1 MSTLNRRALLAY
13 LIVCIAWGSTYIAI
27 RVAVQSLPPF
37 VMAGTRFLIAGAIL
51 AAWVFWKGLPWPD
64 GVRGI
69 AHVAACGVLFFLL
82 GNGLVV
88 WALQFMP
95 SGTASIFVVAV
106 GIWTAV
112 FDALVP
118 GGPGR
123 ITPRVGVGLLMAF
136 AGSVLLVGTSVTQLL
151 HADLRGPI
159 ALTVASMAWAM
170 GTVLMKRRPSPANPF
185 ANATVQMIGGGA
197 TLLFA
202 GLLMGEAA
210 TSVAPTRE
218 GIAAF
223 VYLILFGSLAGFG
236 AYAYALHYMSP
247 TAMGTYAYVNPVVAV
262 ILGRLLLDE
271 PISVRVIL
279 AMALMIGAAVLVQ
292 FGDRL
297 ARASGSE
304 RAIAPT

>member
-13 LIVCIAWGSTYIAI
+13 LIVCVAWGSTYIAI
-27 RVAVQSLPPF
+27 RVAVRTLPPF
-37 VMAGTRFLIAGAIL
+37 LMAGSRFLIAGALL
-51 AAWVFWKGLPWPD
+51 AAYVQWRRLPWPD
-64 GVRGI
+64 GIRGVG
-69 AHVAACGVLFFLL
+69 HVAGCGVLFFLL

-95 SGTASIFVVAV
+95 SGTTSIFVVAV

-118 GGPGR
+118 GGTGR
-123 ITPRVGVGLLMAF
+123 ISMRVGLGLVMAF
-136 AGSVLLVGTSVTQLL
+136 VGSVLLVGTNAAQIL

-159 ALTVASMAWAM
+159 ALTIASMAWAM

-185 ANATVQMIGGGA
+185 ANATVQMVGGGA
-197 TLLFA
+197 ALLLA
-202 GLLMGEAA
+202 GLLLRETPGVTPSRE
-210 TSVAPTRE
+210 SVV
-218 GIAAF
+218 AF
-223 VYLILFGSLAGFG
+223 LYLIAFGSLAGFG

-262 ILGRLLLDE
+262 IFGRILLGE
-271 PISVRVIL
+271 PISRRVII

-297 ARASGSE
+297 ARAPGSQRVVE
-304 RAIAPT
+304 QT

>member
-13 LIVCIAWGSTYIAI
+13 LIVCVAWGSTYIAI
-27 RVAVQSLPPF
+27 RVAVRSLPPF
-37 VMAGTRFLIAGAIL
+37 VMAGTRFLIAGALL
-51 AAWVFWKGLPWPD
+51 AGYVYWKRLPWPD
-64 GVRGI
+64 GSRG
-69 AHVAACGVLFFLL
+69 VAYVAGCGVLFFLL

-95 SGTASIFVVAV
+95 SGTTSIFVVAV

-123 ITPRVGVGLLMAF
+123 VTRRVGVGLAMAF
-136 AGSVLLVGTSVTQLL
+136 VGSLLLVGTNATQII
-151 HADLRGPI
+151 HADWRGPL
-159 ALTVASMAWAM
+159 ALTIASMAWAM

-185 ANATVQMIGGGA
+185 ANATVQMLAGGA
-197 TLLFA
+197 SLLLA
-202 GLLMGEAA
+202 GLLFGEG
-210 TSVAPTRE
+210 TNVTPTTE
-218 GIAAF
+218 GVVAF
-223 VYLILFGSLAGFG
+223 VYLVIFGSLAGFG

-262 ILGRLLLDE
+262 IMGRVLLGE
-271 PISVRVIL
+271 PISPRVIG

-297 ARASGSE
+297 ARSPGSQ
-304 RAIAPT
+304 RAVEQT

>member
-1 MSTLNRRALLAY
+1 M
-13 LIVCIAWGSTYIAI
+13 
-27 RVAVQSLPPF
+27 
-37 VMAGTRFLIAGAIL
+37 
-51 AAWVFWKGLPWPD
+51 
-64 GVRGI
+64 
-69 AHVAACGVLFFLL
+69 LFFLL

-112 FDALVP
+112 FDAVMP

-136 AGSVLLVGTSVTQLL
+136 AGSVLLVGTNVTQIL
-151 HADLRGPI
+151 HADLRGPV

-197 TLLFA
+197 ALLFA
-202 GLLMGEAA
+202 GLLMGET
-210 TSVAPTRE
+210 TSVAPTQE
-218 GIAAF
+218 GVVAF
-223 VYLILFGSLAGFG
+223 VYLVLFGSLAGFG

-247 TAMGTYAYVNPVVAV
+247 TAMGTYAYVNPVVAI
-262 ILGRLLLDE
+262 ILGRLLLSE
-271 PISVRVIL
+271 PVSVRVIV

-297 ARASGSE
+297 ARAPGSQ
-304 RAIAPT
+304 RVSAQT

>member
-13 LIVCIAWGSTYIAI
+13 LIVCVAWGSTYIAI
-27 RVAVQSLPPF
+27 RVAVRTLPPF
-37 VMAGTRFLIAGAIL
+37 LMAGTRFLIAGALL
-51 AAWVFWKGLPWPD
+51 AAYVQWRRLPWPD
-64 GVRGI
+64 GIRGV
-69 AHVAACGVLFFLL
+69 AHVAGCGVLFFLL

-118 GGPGR
+118 GGTGR
-123 ITPRVGVGLLMAF
+123 ISMRVGLGLMMAF
-136 AGSVLLVGTSVTQLL
+136 VGSVLLVGTNAAQIL

-159 ALTVASMAWAM
+159 ALTIASMAWAI

-197 TLLFA
+197 ALLLA
-202 GLLMGEAA
+202 GLLLRETPGVTPSRE
-210 TSVAPTRE
+210 SVV
-218 GIAAF
+218 AF
-223 VYLILFGSLAGFG
+223 LYLIAFGSLAGFG

-262 ILGRLLLDE
+262 IFGRILLGE
-271 PISVRVIL
+271 PISRRVII

-297 ARASGSE
+297 ARAPGSQRVVE
-304 RAIAPT
+304 QT

>member
-51 AAWVFWKGLPWPD
+51 AAWVFWKRLPWPD

-69 AHVAACGVLFFLL
+69 AYVAGCGVLFFLL

-123 ITPRVGVGLLMAF
+123 ITLRVGVGLLMAF
-136 AGSVLLVGTSVTQLL
+136 AGSVLLVGTNVTQLL
-151 HADLRGPI
+151 RADLRGPI

-185 ANATVQMIGGGA
+185 ANATVQMLGGGA
-197 TLLFA
+197 TLLLA
-202 GLLMGEAA
+202 GLLLGEAS
-210 TSVAPTRE
+210 TPVDPTQA
-218 GIAAF
+218 GIVAF

-236 AYAYALHYMSP
+236 AYAYALYYMSP

-262 ILGRLLLDE
+262 ILGRLLLGE
-271 PISVRVIL
+271 PISARVIV

-297 ARASGSE
+297 ARAAGAE

>member
-1 MSTLNRRALLAY
+1 MSTINRRALVAY
-13 LIVCIAWGSTYIAI
+13 LVVCVAWGSTYIAI
-27 RVAVQSLPPF
+27 RIAVQSLPPF
-37 VMAGTRFLIAGAIL
+37 VMAGTRFLIAAALL
-51 AAWVFWKGLPWPD
+51 AAYVHWRRLPWPD
-64 GVRGI
+64 GPRGF
-69 AHVAACGVLFFLL
+69 AHVAGCGVLFFLL

-118 GGPGR
+118 GGTGR
-123 ITPRVGVGLLMAF
+123 ITLRVGVGLVMAF
-136 AGSVLLVGTSVTQLL
+136 AGSLLLVGTSVRQLL
-151 HADLRGPI
+151 HADLRGPV

-185 ANATVQMIGGGA
+185 ANATVQMLGGGA
-197 TLLFA
+197 ALLLT
-202 GLLMGEAA
+202 GLLLGEA
-210 TSVAPTRE
+210 TTVAPRPD
-218 GIAAF
+218 GVVAF
-223 VYLILFGSLAGFG
+223 VYLVLIGSLAGFG

-247 TAMGTYAYVNPVVAV
+247 TAMGTYAYINPVVAV
-262 ILGRLLLDE
+262 ILGRVLLGE
-271 PISVRVIL
+271 PISSRVIA

-297 ARASGSE
+297 ARASGTQQVV
-304 RAIAPT
+304 AQT

>member
-27 RVAVQSLPPF
+27 RVAVRSLPPF
-37 VMAGTRFLIAGAIL
+37 GMAGTRFLIAGAIL
-51 AAWVFWKGLPWPD
+51 AAWVSWKRLKWPD

-69 AHVAACGVLFFLL
+69 AHVAGCGVLFFLL

-112 FDALVP
+112 FDAVLP
-118 GGPGR
+118 GGPGH
-123 ITPRVGVGLLMAF
+123 ITWRVGVGLAMAF
-136 AGSVLLVGTSVTQLL
+136 VGSVLLVGTSAAQIL
-151 HADLRGPI
+151 HADLRGPF
-159 ALTVASMAWAM
+159 ALTVASMAWAL

-197 TLLFA
+197 ALLLA
-202 GLLMGEAA
+202 GLLMGE
-210 TSVAPTRE
+210 TTPVSPTTE
-218 GIAAF
+218 GLVAF
-223 VYLILFGSLAGFG
+223 VYLIIFGSLAGFG

-262 ILGRLLLDE
+262 VLGRVLLRE
-271 PISVRVIL
+271 PISARVII
-279 AMALMIGAAVLVQ
+279 AMTLMIGAAVLVQ
-292 FGDRL
+292 FGDRQIG
-297 ARASGSE
+297 RAHV
-304 RAIAPT
+304 

>member
-27 RVAVQSLPPF
+27 RVAVRSLPPF
-37 VMAGTRFLIAGAIL
+37 LMAGTRFLIAGALL
-51 AAWVFWKGLPWPD
+51 AAYVYWRRLPWPD
-64 GVRGI
+64 GPRGI
-69 AHVAACGVLFFLL
+69 AYVAGCGVLFFLL

-88 WALQFMP
+88 WALQFTP
-95 SGTASIFVVAV
+95 SGTTSIFVVAV

-112 FDALVP
+112 FDALLP

-123 ITPRVGVGLLMAF
+123 ITMRVGVGLAMAF
-136 AGSVLLVGTSVTQLL
+136 AGSVLLVGTDAAQIL
-151 HADLRGPI
+151 HADLRGPL
-159 ALTVASMAWAM
+159 ALTIASMAWAM

-197 TLLFA
+197 TLFLA
-202 GLLMGEAA
+202 GLFFGEALDV
-210 TSVAPTRE
+210 TLTTE
-218 GIAAF
+218 GVAAF
-223 VYLILFGSLAGFG
+223 VYLIVFGSLAGFG

-262 ILGRLLLDE
+262 ILGRVLLAE
-271 PISVRVIL
+271 PISARVIV
-279 AMALMIGAAVLVQ
+279 AMVLMIGAAVLVQ

-297 ARASGSE
+297 ARASGSPP
-304 RAIAPT
+304 AAAQT

>member
-1 MSTLNRRALLAY
+1 MSTPNRRALLAY

-27 RVAVQSLPPF
+27 RVAVRSLPPF
-37 VMAGTRFLIAGAIL
+37 VMAGTRFLIAGALL
-51 AAWVFWKGLPWPD
+51 AAWVAWKRLPWPD
-64 GVRGI
+64 GVRGN
-69 AHVAACGVLFFLL
+69 AYVAGCGVLFFLL

-112 FDALVP
+112 FDAILP

-123 ITPRVGVGLLMAF
+123 ITLRVGIGLVMAF
-136 AGSVLLVGTSVTQLL
+136 LGSVLLVGTNVAQII

-159 ALTVASMAWAM
+159 ALTIASMAWAM
-170 GTVLMKRRPSPANPF
+170 GTVLMKRRPSPASPF

-197 TLLFA
+197 TLLIA
-202 GLLMGEAA
+202 GLLMGETGAI
-210 TSVAPTRE
+210 APTQE
-218 GIAAF
+218 GIVAF
-223 VYLILFGSLAGFG
+223 LYLIVFGSLAGFG

-262 ILGRLLLDE
+262 IFGRILLAE
-271 PISVRVIL
+271 PIAPRVIA

-297 ARASGSE
+297 ARAPGSSRVVE
-304 RAIAPT
+304 QT

>member
-1 MSTLNRRALLAY
+1 MSTPNRRALLAY

-37 VMAGTRFLIAGAIL
+37 VMAGTRFLIAGALL
-51 AAWVFWKGLPWPD
+51 AAWVAWRRLPWPD
-64 GVRGI
+64 GVRGV
-69 AHVAACGVLFFLL
+69 AYVAACGVLFFLL

-112 FDALVP
+112 FDALLP

-123 ITPRVGVGLLMAF
+123 ITMRVGVGLLMAF
-136 AGSVLLVGTSVTQLL
+136 FGSVLLVGTNAAQII

-159 ALTVASMAWAM
+159 ALTIASMAWAM

-197 TLLFA
+197 TLLLA
-202 GLLMGEAA
+202 GLLMGETTAL
-210 TSVAPTRE
+210 APTRD
-218 GIAAF
+218 GVVAF

-262 ILGRLLLDE
+262 ILGRILLGE
-271 PISVRVIL
+271 PISPRVIA

-297 ARASGSE
+297 ARAPGSSRVVE
-304 RAIAPT
+304 QT